1 LEEVGMNIID
11 IKVGGYRMDK
21 KSRQEAIDE
30 LTLALLY
37 LTRFPDGE
45 GNRYDEI
52 AWKNYDFDAIDR
64 LDEEKLI
71 INPKR
76 KRGGGYKYAYMT
88 EKGREK
94 ARELLRMMNIEDD
107 SIYEKYEFRTIR
119 PEEADEA
126 AEIERICFPPNE
138 ACTKEHILERIS
150 VASEQFFVAIE
161 KETGK
166 IAGFLNG
173 ICTDEMVFRDEFF
186 TDESL
191 HDPKGKNVMLL
202 GLDVLP
208 EYRKQ
213 GLAREL
219 VWNYCRREEEQGRKR
234 LVLTC
239 NASKVKMYRKFGFR
253 DLGESASEWGG
264 EKWHEMDIFLSWG

>member
-1 LEEVGMNIID
+1 
-11 IKVGGYRMDK
+11 MDK

-52 AWKNYDFDAIDR
+52 AWKNYDFNAIDR

-88 EKGREK
+88 EKGRKK

-107 SIYEKYEFRTIR
+107 SVYEKYEFRSIR

-173 ICTDEMVFRDEFF
+173 ICTDEMAFRDEFF

-219 VWNYCRREEEQGRKR
+219 VWNYCRREEEQGRRR

-239 NASKVKMYRKFGFR
+239 NAKKVKMYRKFGFR

-264 EKWHEMDIFLSWG
+264 EKWHEMDIFLSWE

>member
-1 LEEVGMNIID
+1 MEEVGMNIID

-52 AWKNYDFDAIDR
+52 AWKNYDFNAIDR

-107 SIYEKYEFRTIR
+107 SIYEKYEFRSIR